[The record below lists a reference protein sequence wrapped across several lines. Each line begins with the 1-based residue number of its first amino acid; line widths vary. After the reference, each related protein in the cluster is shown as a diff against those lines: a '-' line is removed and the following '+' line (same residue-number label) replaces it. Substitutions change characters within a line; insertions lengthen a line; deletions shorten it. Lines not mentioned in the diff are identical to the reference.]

1 MKCDMSLGVE
11 NRFLGALLGLAVGD
25 ALGAPFEGAEAG
37 TFSAEEMAAGGPR
50 RLEAGQWTD
59 DTSMALCL
67 AASIVECGGFSAKDQ
82 MDRYLRWRNEGY
94 MSSTGNCFDIGGT
107 VNAALSRYASDG
119 DPYAGSTDE
128 RSAGNGSLM
137 RLAPIPMYQVH
148 DAGRAKELAAQMSKT
163 THAATEA
170 VDCCR
175 YFAGLLVGALRGDS
189 KELLLSDLYSPVYNY
204 WLFQHVALTRRVDA
218 IARGVYKTKQARELP
233 ATGYVIDTMEAAL
246 WAFHRSSSFRE
257 GALLAVNLGNDAGA
271 TAAVHGQLAG
281 AHYGVEGIPAEW
293 LEKLARRELIEDLAR
308 RLVFA
313 TKQSIR
319 HFVEL

>member
-11 NRFLGALLGLAVGD
+11 NRFLGALVGLAAGD

-37 TFSAEEMAAGGPR
+37 TFTAEGMAAGGPW

-67 AASIVECGGFSAKDQ
+67 AASIVENGGFSAKDQ
-82 MDRYLRWRNEGY
+82 MDRHLRWRDDGY

-107 VNAALSRYASDG
+107 VNAALSRYAANG
-119 DPYAGSTDE
+119 EPYAGSTDE
-128 RSAGNGSLM
+128 RTAGNGSLM
-137 RLAPIPMYQVH
+137 RLAPIAMYQVH
-148 DAGRAKELAAQMSKT
+148 DADRAKELAAQMSKT

-175 YFAGLLVGALRGDS
+175 YFAGLLVGALRDDS
-189 KELLLSDLYSPVYNY
+189 KELLLSDLYYQVYNY

-218 IARGVYKTKQARELP
+218 IARGVYKTKQAHELP

-246 WAFHRSSSFRE
+246 WAFHQSSSFRE
-257 GALLAVNLGNDAGA
+257 GALLAVNLGDDAGT
-271 TAAVHGQLAG
+271 TAAVYGQLAG
-281 AHYGVEGIPAEW
+281 AHYGLEGIPSEW
-293 LEKLARRELIEDLAR
+293 LEALAQREMIEDHAR
-308 RLVFA
+308 RLLFA
-313 TKQSIR
+313 TNQSIR
-319 HFVEL
+319 YFVEL

>member
-1 MKCDMSLGVE
+1 MSLGVE
-11 NRFLGALLGLAVGD
+11 NRFLGTLLGLAVGD
-25 ALGAPFEGAEAG
+25 ALGAPFEGGKAG
-37 TFSAEEMAAGGPR
+37 TFRAEGMVAGGPWQ
-50 RLEAGQWTD
+50 LDPGQWTD

-67 AASIVECGGFSAKDQ
+67 AASIVECGGFNAKDQ
-82 MDRYLRWRNEGY
+82 MDRYLRWRDEGY
-94 MSSTGNCFDIGGT
+94 MSSTETCFDIGIT
-107 VNAALSRYASDG
+107 VNTALSRYAETG

-137 RLAPIPMYQVH
+137 RLAPISMYLVH
-148 DAGRAKELAAQMSKT
+148 DAGRAKELASQMSKT

-189 KELLLSDLYSPVYNY
+189 KDLLLSDLYSPVYNY

-218 IARGVYKTKQARELP
+218 IARGVYKTKQAHELP

-246 WAFHRSSSFRE
+246 WAFHQSSSFRE
-257 GALLAVNLGNDAGA
+257 GALLAVNLGNDADT
-271 TAAVHGQLAG
+271 TAAVYGQLAG
-281 AHYGVEGIPAEW
+281 AHYGLEGIPSEW
-293 LEKLARRELIEDLAR
+293 LEKLAERELIEDLAR
-308 RLVFA
+308 RLLFA
-313 TKQSIR
+313 TNQSIR

>member
-11 NRFLGALLGLAVGD
+11 NRFLGALVGLAAGD

-37 TFSAEEMAAGGPR
+37 TFTAEGMAAGGPW

-67 AASIVECGGFSAKDQ
+67 AASIVENGGFSAKDQ
-82 MDRYLRWRNEGY
+82 MDRHLRWRDDGY

-107 VNAALSRYASDG
+107 VNAALSRYAANG
-119 DPYAGSTDE
+119 EPYAGSTDE

-137 RLAPIPMYQVH
+137 RLAPIAMYQVH
-148 DAGRAKELAAQMSKT
+148 DADRAKELAAQMSKT

-175 YFAGLLVGALRGDS
+175 YFAGLLVGALRDDS
-189 KELLLSDLYSPVYNY
+189 KELLLSDLYYQVYNY

-218 IARGVYKTKQARELP
+218 IARGVYKTKQAHELP

-246 WAFHRSSSFRE
+246 WAFHQSSSFRE
-257 GALLAVNLGNDAGA
+257 GALLAVNLGDDAGT
-271 TAAVHGQLAG
+271 TAAVYGQLAG
-281 AHYGVEGIPAEW
+281 AHYGLEGIPSEW
-293 LEKLARRELIEDLAR
+293 LEALAQREMIEDHAR
-308 RLVFA
+308 RLLFA
-313 TKQSIR
+313 TNQSIR
-319 HFVEL
+319 YFVEL

>member
-1 MKCDMSLGVE
+1 MSLGVE
-11 NRFLGALLGLAVGD
+11 NRFLGSLVGLAAGD

-37 TFSAEEMAAGGPR
+37 TFRAESMVAGGPW
-50 RLEAGQWTD
+50 RLQAGQWTD

-67 AASIVECGGFSAKDQ
+67 AASIVECGGFNAKDQ
-82 MDRYLRWRNEGY
+82 MDRYLRWRSEGY
-94 MSSTGNCFDIGGT
+94 MSSTGNCFDIGST
-107 VNAALSRYASDG
+107 VNAALSRYAKTG
-119 DPYAGSTDE
+119 DPYVGSTDE

-137 RLAPIPMYQVH
+137 RLAPISMYQVH
-148 DAGRAKELAAQMSKT
+148 DAGRAKELAAKMSKT

-189 KELLLSDLYSPVYNY
+189 KDLLLSDLYSPVYNY

-218 IARGVYKTKQARELP
+218 IARGVYKTKKPEELP

-257 GALLAVNLGNDAGA
+257 GALLAVNLGKDTDT
-271 TAAVHGQLAG
+271 TAAVYGQLAG
-281 AHYGVEGIPAEW
+281 AHYGLEGIPSEW

-308 RLVFA
+308 RLLFA